1 MVHFSALCAPQWPS
15 QSAFRQCSQ
24 AQFHHW
30 LYFDLI
36 FMFQPESRLEVTI
49 VLTNTVP
56 FGPNGCSFGLNSSI
70 SHLTV
75 FSYELFLL
83 WLSQLLCLLCSSL
96 FPCMKE
102 LFSVFQYGQCVLSRQ
117 LVFSGDGSTSKS
129 TALSVFSVFCLIWWS
144 PILVG
149 KFPLTCQPG
158 FLGPVFQKQEM
169 SLLKIQQ
176 TWNLLNWTKLKIQKQ
191 LFLFLI
197 ILKWKTY

>member
-75 FSYELFLL
+75 FSYDFFYYGWVSYFAFCALVCSHA
-83 WLSQLLCLLCSSL
+83 WKNSSL
-96 FPCMKE
+96 YSNMVSVCCPGNLSSVVMVQHPSQQLC
-102 LFSVFQYGQCVLSRQ
+102 LFSVCSAWSDEAPFWLENFLWPVSQGFWAQC
-117 LVFSGDGSTSKS
+117 SKS
-129 TALSVFSVFCLIWWS
+129 RKC
-144 PILVG
+144 
-149 KFPLTCQPG
+149 
-158 FLGPVFQKQEM
+158 
-169 SLLKIQQ
+169 
-176 TWNLLNWTKLKIQKQ
+176 N
-191 LFLFLI
+191 
-197 ILKWKTY
+197 Y